1 MTTNKKVGNI
11 MFEKLNLEI
20 EELYRTEHLD
30 IINVHKEFK
39 KLIFNLDGDNG
50 DAIKSMFELA
60 TSYYKALSQLLK
72 VDTLVVPS
80 LSEDGSVLYLAK
92 TNGEIIPNS
101 IYDIDED
108 LKIMIFDG
116 SEYYDN
122 ID

>member
-1 MTTNKKVGNI
+1 
-11 MFEKLNLEI
+11 MFKKLNLEI

-108 LKIMIFDG
+108 LKIMIFKG

>member
-20 EELYRTEHLD
+20 EGLYRTEHLD